1 MSEFGVLLKCLSVSL
16 ARFLGFR
23 WTDAET
29 HFVSVI

>member
-1 MSEFGVLLKCLSVSL
+1 MSEFGVLLKGLSVSL

-23 WTDAET
+23 WTDAER